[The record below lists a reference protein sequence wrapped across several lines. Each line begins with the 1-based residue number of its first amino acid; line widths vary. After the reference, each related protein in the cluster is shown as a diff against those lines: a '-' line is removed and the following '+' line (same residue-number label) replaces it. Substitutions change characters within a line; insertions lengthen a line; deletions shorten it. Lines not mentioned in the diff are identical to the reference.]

1 MVQEELEDDYYTEVI
16 PENLFDEELDEFWED
31 LDQLL
36 DIFIEEDYNGF

>member
-1 MVQEELEDDYYTEVI
+1 MVQEELEDDYYPEVI